1 MTIFINGAICPSS
14 SLTADIEQSTSLVD
28 VISQVKAIKSGG
40 EIVVYINSPGGYV
53 DEGFAIYDYLR
64 NLGRPIKT
72 IAIEQCASI
81 ASVVFLAGDVRI
93 ANCDI
98 MIHNPWSYAEG
109 DAEQVKLAVEELA
122 AAEVRLEKFYAE
134 RLGIDVDTISSLMR
148 STTYIAIEQAVALGF
163 ATTAQSAT
171 APLAMLSIQKAKSI
185 KTKNELKMKQT
196 TKRRVINILDAVF
209 GSDALNMEFTTADGA
224 TFTVEREDGEPAV
237 GDAASPDGEFVMP
250 DGATIVVAGGVITE
264 IIPAQDDEPTTEEQL
279 ALANARIAQLEAQV
293 PTIEDKAVLDAVKAM
308 GGGKVLSKVCSAYIP
323 ATRVDKKE
331 GPQAKVP
338 GYQKQLDDIKN
349 KRKNG

>member
-171 APLAMLSIQKAKSI
+171 APLAMLSIQKPKSI
-185 KTKNELKMKQT
+185 KTKNETKMKQS
-196 TKRRVINILDAVF
+196 TKSRVVSILNAVF
-209 GSDALNMEFTTADGA
+209 GGALNMELTAADGA
-224 TFTVEREDGEPAV
+224 TLTVEREDGDPAV
-237 GDAASPDGEFVMP
+237 GDVASPDGEFVMS

-279 ALANARIAQLEAQV
+279 ALANTRIAQLEAQV